1 MLLGNEQIR
10 SSLEAQ
16 HASNYVDTDGLFD
29 ELRNC
34 DYSHAASGITRERF
48 TTCFL
53 PFIRVCVEQVEGLEV
68 REEGEGGGLGGRR
81 GGRGGGSGGEGRGRG
96 QGIGRRGRGGE
107 SGGEGRGRG
116 GGEEGV
122 GVREEGGGGGGGR
135 GGEGRGR
142 GGEEG

>member
-29 ELRNC
+29 DSRNC
-34 DYSHAASGITRERF
+34 DYSHAAGGITRERF

-81 GGRGGGSGGEGRGRG
+81 GGRGGGSGGEAAG
-96 QGIGRRGRGGE
+96 
-107 SGGEGRGRG
+107 
-116 GGEEGV
+116 
-122 GVREEGGGGGGGR
+122 
-135 GGEGRGR
+135 
-142 GGEEG
+142 